1 MASHRLAAIALAVFV
16 LASGAAVAV
25 EPDER
30 LADPALEA
38 RARAISSELRC
49 LVCQNQSI
57 DDSSAPLARDLR
69 LLVRDRL
76 KAGSSDAD
84 VMRFVVDRYGTFV
97 LLRPRFEMQTL
108 VLWLTPFVLLLLV
121 LSVLWRNHRAQSAAA
136 VAGGGISPPLS
147 ADEKKRLDRILAGD
161 LDR

>member
-1 MASHRLAAIALAVFV
+1 
-16 LASGAAVAV
+16 
-25 EPDER
+25 
-30 LADPALEA
+30 
-38 RARAISSELRC
+38 
-49 LVCQNQSI
+49 
-57 DDSSAPLARDLR
+57 
-69 LLVRDRL
+69 
-76 KAGSSDAD
+76 
-84 VMRFVVDRYGTFV
+84 MRFVVDRYGTFV